1 MKFDKEYTDYWS
13 STVNKSVDGTVIAG
27 AKEVLHI
34 IEYLQL
40 KKTDNGLDLG
50 CSFGRLQEVLST
62 CCDTV
67 YGVDVDQ
74 YAVEKARLQAYEE
87 VKIGGAEQTGFD
99 ANFFDLVFCWAV
111 FEVVDHKKGLA
122 EINRVLKTGGKVII
136 TGKNNN
142 YHIDDTL
149 AYRAEKNAFLKG
161 FPNRFTNLNAVLD
174 NLTGFGLKLDKLLI
188 FPRRGDMGLVE
199 FIDHGVEKKTQYPG
213 CEYLIMCSKVSDHD
227 ASSLLNVTLEN
238 PFSKTASML
247 AAQAGY
253 ERVDQFFKVIGLD

>member
-13 STVNKSVDGTVIAG
+13 SAVNKSVDGTIIAG
-27 AKEVLHI
+27 AEEVLRI

-40 KKTDNGLDLG
+40 EKIDNGLDLG
-50 CSFGRLQEVLST
+50 CSFGRLKEVLST
-62 CCDTV
+62 CCDAV
-67 YGVDVDQ
+67 YGVDIDQ
-74 YAVEKARLQAYEE
+74 YAVNKARLQDYKE
-87 VKIGGAEQTGFD
+87 VIVGSAEQTGFD
-99 ANFFDLVFCWAV
+99 ADFFDLVFCWAV
-111 FEVVDHKKGLA
+111 FEVVDQKKGLA

-174 NLTGFGLKLDKLLI
+174 NLTALGLKLDKLLI
-188 FPRRGDMGLVE
+188 FPRRGDMGLAK
-199 FIDHGVEKKTQYPG
+199 FIDHGVEKKTQYAG
-213 CEYLIMCSKVSDHD
+213 CEYLIMCSKVSSHD
-227 ASSLLNVTLEN
+227 ASSLINVTLEN

-253 ERVDQFFKVIGLD
+253 ESVEQFFEVIGLD